1 MPSQNSCEQPTAGR
15 LQLAEEEQEE
25 VPQQTEQQKEQQKEQ
40 QLLCRGVRSFVAVCH
55 SGRSVTWS

>member
-1 MPSQNSCEQPTAGR
+1 MPLQNSCEQPIAGR

-25 VPQQTEQQKEQQKEQ
+25 VPQQTGQQKEQQ
-40 QLLCRGVRSFVAVCH
+40 QLLLCQGVRSFVAVCH